1 MQGLGDTIRG
11 LKRLSEKR
19 NEAMANLA
27 EPLRLVHVAPAGPN
41 PGELRMLAYVPP
53 GLRAGAPLVV
63 ALHGC
68 TQNAAAYD
76 HGAGWSVLAERHG
89 FAVLFP
95 EQQRANN
102 PNLCFNWFQPEDVT
116 RGRGEV
122 ESIRAMVVQMVEA
135 HGLDKR
141 RVYVS
146 GLSAGGAMTA
156 AMLATAPELFA
167 GGAVIAGVPYGAASG
182 MAEAFGAMQGVRRT
196 AGEWGER
203 VREASSFRGPF
214 PAVQV
219 WHGTADSTV
228 SPANA
233 EQLVA
238 QWSNVLGLPV
248 LPTVTAQVDGAD
260 HAVWK
265 GPDGRA
271 MLERWIVPGLGHGVP
286 VATVGTDADMLCGV
300 PGPHMLAAPISAT
313 WHLARGWGLLTQPA
327 RPVAVR
333 AAYGPSP
340 GMSPGALFG
349 APAGPDKGG
358 PALIIERA
366 LQAAGLRR

>member
-1 MQGLGDTIRG
+1 MPGLGETILG
-11 LKRLSEKR
+11 LKHLAEKR
-19 NEAMANLA
+19 DAAVANLA
-27 EPLRLVHVAPAGPN
+27 EPLRLTLVAPLGSN

-53 GLRAGAPLVV
+53 GLREGAPLVV

-95 EQQRANN
+95 EQRRANN
-102 PNLCFNWFQPEDVT
+102 SNLCFNWFQPEDVT

-135 HGLDKR
+135 HRLDAR

-167 GGAVIAGVPYGAASG
+167 GGAVIAGLPYGAASG
-182 MAEAFGAMQGVRRT
+182 MAEAFGAMNQVRRHS
-196 AGEWGER
+196 ARDWGDR
-203 VREASSFRGPF
+203 VRGASTFRGPF

-228 SPANA
+228 NPGNA
-233 EQLVA
+233 DELVN
-238 QWSNVLGLPV
+238 QWSNVLGLSA
-248 LPTVTAQVDGAD
+248 LPTGTERVDGAE
-260 HAVWK
+260 HAMWR
-265 GPDGRA
+265 GRDGQA
-271 MLERWIVPGLGHGVP
+271 MLERWTVPGLGHGVP
-286 VATVGTDADMLCGV
+286 VATAGTDADMLCGV

-327 RPVAVR
+327 RSMDTSPASTP
-333 AAYGPSP
+333 AAG
-340 GMSPGALFG
+340 
-349 APAGPDKGG
+349 GG
-358 PALIIERA
+358 PASVIERA

>member
-1 MQGLGDTIRG
+1 MPGLGDTIRG
-11 LKRLSEKR
+11 LKRLAEKR
-19 NEAMANLA
+19 NEAVANLV
-27 EPLRLVHVAPAGPN
+27 EPLRLTLVAPTRPN

-53 GLRAGAPLVV
+53 GLREGAPLVV

-95 EQQRANN
+95 EQRRANN
-102 PNLCFNWFQPEDVT
+102 PNLCFNWFQTEDVT

-135 HGLDKR
+135 HGLDAR
-141 RVYVS
+141 RVYIS

-156 AMLATAPELFA
+156 AMLATAPGLFA
-167 GGAVIAGVPYGAASG
+167 GGAVIAGLPYGAASG
-182 MAEAFGAMQGVRRT
+182 VSEAFGAMGQGTRRS
-196 AGEWGER
+196 AREWGDR
-203 VREASSFRGPF
+203 VRAASPRGPF

-219 WHGTADSTV
+219 WHGMADNTV
-228 SPANA
+228 NPANA

-238 QWSNVLGLPV
+238 QWSDVLGLPAT
-248 LPTVTAQVDGAD
+248 PTERGQVDGAE
-260 HAVWK
+260 HAVWR
-265 GPDGRA
+265 DRHGRA

-286 VATVGTDADMLCGV
+286 VATAGTDADMLCGV

-327 RPVAVR
+327 RPRVA
-333 AAYGPSP
+333 AAPRTSVPDSP
-340 GMSPGALFG
+340 TS
-349 APAGPDKGG
+349 
-358 PALIIERA
+358 IIERA